1 MFKEAI
7 ESFRQAIQMRPH
19 DARTYY
25 WLGITYGRSDNHK
38 DAIDAYKQAIRIKP
52 DYTDAHYHLGV
63 AYTRLNDRNAALRE
77 HSILKKLD
85 EQAADKLF
93 KFIYE

>member
-1 MFKEAI
+1 MYQQAI
-7 ESFRQAIQMRPH
+7 EAFKGAIQMRPY
-19 DARTYY
+19 DARIHY
-25 WLGITYGRSDNHK
+25 WLGITYGKSDNHK

-77 HSILKKLD
+77 HSILTKLD
-85 EQAADKLF
+85 EQIALRLF